1 MYARSLARTWFCSP
15 EMRTASAW
23 RLLLPA
29 VLCCCMGGAAGEGWR
44 CRFPAVFNFSDSN
57 SDTGGFWA
65 AFPAQPPPFGVT
77 YFGRPAGRTSDG
89 RLVVDFIAQA
99 MGLPLLSPYLQ
110 SVGSD
115 FRQGANFATLASTA
129 LLPNTSLFVTGISP
143 FSLAIQLR
151 QMKELSNRAI
161 ASGSSTA
168 IGQLPPP
175 GVLRDS
181 LYTIDIGQNDFTSN
195 LASQGIERVK
205 QTLPSIISQISETI
219 QDLHSIGARKFMVF
233 NMAPIG
239 CYPAF
244 LVELPPTSN
253 DLDEYGCMT
262 SYNTAVVYYNELLN
276 NSLAEVRKTLQ
287 NASIMYVNKYS
298 VVLELFRHPEDHGLK
313 YGTKACC
320 GYGGGAYNFDPDL
333 YCGTSKIVKGN
344 IASATTCGDPQ
355 NFVSWDGIHAT
366 EAANIIIASA
376 VMSGYYSYPPF
387 DLSKLC
393 QP

>member
-1 MYARSLARTWFCSP
+1 
-15 EMRTASAW
+15 
-23 RLLLPA
+23 
-29 VLCCCMGGAAGEGWR
+29 
-44 CRFPAVFNFSDSN
+44 
-57 SDTGGFWA
+57 
-65 AFPAQPPPFGVT
+65 
-77 YFGRPAGRTSDG
+77 
-89 RLVVDFIAQA
+89 
-99 MGLPLLSPYLQ
+99 MGLTLLSPYLR

-115 FRQGANFATLASTA
+115 FRHGANFATLASMA

-161 ASGSSTA
+161 ASRGSS
-168 IGQLPPP
+168 QLPPP
-175 GVLRDS
+175 DVFGNS
-181 LYTIDIGQNDFTSN
+181 LYTVDIGQNDFASN
-195 LASQGIERVK
+195 LAAQGIERVK
-205 QTLPSIISQISETI
+205 QTLPSVISQISETI

-244 LVELPPTSN
+244 LVELPHSSN

-262 SYNTAVVYYNELLN
+262 SYNSAVVYYNELLN

-287 NASIMYVNKYS
+287 NTSIVLIDKYS
-298 VVLELFRHPEDHGLK
+298 VMLELFRHPEDHGELSLESFSNIQLVQVSSTTEAGLLMISGLK

-333 YCGTSKIVKGN
+333 YCGTGKIVKGN
-344 IASATTCGDPQ
+344 NASAAACGDPQ
-355 NFVSWDGIHAT
+355 NYVSWDGIHAT
-366 EAANIIIASA
+366 EAANNIVASA
-376 VMSGYYSYPPF
+376 VMSGSYSYPPS